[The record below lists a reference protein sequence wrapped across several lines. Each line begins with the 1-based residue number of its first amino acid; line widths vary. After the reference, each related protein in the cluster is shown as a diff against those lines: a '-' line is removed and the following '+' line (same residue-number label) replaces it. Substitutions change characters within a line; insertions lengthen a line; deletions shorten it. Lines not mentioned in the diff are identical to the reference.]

1 MSTNDEFVLFA
12 SIKKVIDGRES
23 LIVLGGEELCS
34 LFEQAQHQYD
44 VQDVMNEAEVVGFPL
59 RDYGRQ
65 EIEKIAR
72 LYRERL
78 DNSDYWPA
86 VARSAIR
93 DVLRVRI

>member
-34 LFEQAQHQYD
+34 LFEQVQHQYD

-65 EIEKIAR
+65 EKIAR

>member
-1 MSTNDEFVLFA
+1 MPSSGKRSDSVA
-12 SIKKVIDGRES
+12 
-23 LIVLGGEELCS
+23 
-34 LFEQAQHQYD
+34 
-44 VQDVMNEAEVVGFPL
+44 VMNEAEVVGFPL

-78 DNSDYWPA
+78 DNSDYLPA

-93 DVLRVRI
+93 DVLRVQI